1 MFAKQLTI
9 AALLAAGTAP
19 ALAAADRY
27 VLDPA
32 HTYPSIEF
40 PHMGIS
46 VWRGKFNRTQGEVAI
61 DRKARQGTVDIVV
74 DTTSIDFGLDAMD
87 EHARSGEWFDVA
99 KYPSATYKGAIRF
112 DGDAPVAIDGEI
124 NFRGMTKPLR
134 LTINSFNCIPHPLTK
149 KEVCGAD
156 AHGEM
161 NWSEW
166 GMAYSQYGKGD
177 AGRLTLRIQV
187 EGQKQD

>member
-1 MFAKQLTI
+1 MFARRLTI

-19 ALAAADRY
+19 AWAAADRY
-27 VLDPA
+27 VLDPT

-46 VWRGKFNRTQGEVAI
+46 VWRGKFNRTQGEVAL
-61 DRKARQGTVDIVV
+61 DREARQGTVDIVV
-74 DTTSIDFGLDAMD
+74 DTASIDFGLDPMD
-87 EHARSGEWFDVA
+87 EKARSDEWFDVTR
-99 KYPSATYKGAIRF
+99 YPTAAYKGTIRF
-112 DGDAPVAIDGEI
+112 DGDTPAAIDGEI
-124 NFRGMTKPLR
+124 SFRGITKPLR
-134 LTINSFNCIPHPLTK
+134 LAINSFNCVPHPLTK

-156 AHGEM
+156 AQGEL

-166 GMAYSQYGKGD
+166 GMAYSEYGKGD